1 MSREMWKA
9 VKTKAGETM
18 VVKIKEE
25 KENNRS
31 KKGNRRI
38 KDLR

>member
-9 VKTKAGETM
+9 VKTKAGETV
-18 VVKIKEE
+18 VVKIEE
-25 KENNRS
+25 KKENNRS
-31 KKGNRRI
+31 KKGSRRI